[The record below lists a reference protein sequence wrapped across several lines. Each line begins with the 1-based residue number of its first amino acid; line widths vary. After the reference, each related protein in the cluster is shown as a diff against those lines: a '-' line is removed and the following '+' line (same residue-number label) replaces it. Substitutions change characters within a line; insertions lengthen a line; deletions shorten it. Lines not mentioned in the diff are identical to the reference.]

1 MGLGSYVVGMD
12 PMRLGSYGVDGSHG
26 VGLDPMGFAVA
37 DGSHW
42 VAGLWLG
49 SLITPRA
56 P

>member
-1 MGLGSYVVGMD
+1 MGLMV
-12 PMRLGSYGVDGSHG
+12 PMGLGSHG